1 MIDKM
6 NGDYSLRSGEDQ
18 LKPPDGK
25 LIDPYYLKLENA
37 DSSFFKSV

>member
-6 NGDYSLRSGEDQ
+6 NGDYALEFGEDQ
-18 LKPPDGK
+18 LKPPDGE
-25 LIDPYYLKLENA
+25 LIDPYCLKLENA